1 MIRRALQ
8 RHFFLLLSAILLF
21 AICVLVG
28 FGIMQTSGDG
38 RLFGAVHAHEHYFLL
53 WRVLVYA
60 AVIFY
65 WPRWIAAVICK
76 RHAHAVN
83 APLTQSVSRQP
94 IALVCVAFELLIVQN
109 LAGQLLAF
117 VLPGTSG

>member
-8 RHFFLLLSAILLF
+8 RHFFLLLSAVLLF
-21 AICVLVG
+21 AICFLVG
-28 FGIMQTSGDG
+28 FGIMQSSGGG
-38 RLFGAVHAHEHYFLL
+38 RFFGAVHAHEHYFLL

-65 WPRWIAAVICK
+65 WPRWIAAVIRK

-109 LAGQLLAF
+109 LIGRLLA
-117 VLPGTSG
+117 LAIQGISG